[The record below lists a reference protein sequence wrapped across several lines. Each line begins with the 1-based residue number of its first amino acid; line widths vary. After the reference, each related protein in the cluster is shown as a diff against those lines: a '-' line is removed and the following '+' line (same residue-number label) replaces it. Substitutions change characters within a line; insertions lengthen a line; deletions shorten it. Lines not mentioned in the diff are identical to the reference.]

1 MTKQKPWP
9 KNGRA
14 LSNALRRLAPT
25 LRAVGVDVA
34 FDREPDQKR
43 RRIIRLTQGTP
54 QASTPPSGD
63 ATAEDT
69 TSESDERVQEI
80 F

>member
-1 MTKQKPWP
+1 VTKHPAWP

-34 FDREPDQKR
+34 FDRESDQKR
-43 RRIIRLTQGTP
+43 RRLIRLAHGTTQ
-54 QASTPPSGD
+54 PP
-63 ATAEDT
+63 
-69 TSESDERVQEI
+69 DERQTPGERRADEREQAL